1 MPFNDKKF
9 QTSINSALYYI
20 VTTFHSHRI
29 DLPSVYSVPRICPK
43 VVGTGCATESC
54 AAGEGVGGGGGGRGG
69 LRLRPEGGGG
79 GGRGG
84 GGRYWLP
91 LLLPETLR
99 TTFKQVVNT
108 AVFTGFHMRDINAG
122 GESINEFGSVAVQ
135 STLRGARG
143 ELLLRLLRSR
153 LEELLLLLL
162 GPGLLELLLLK
173 LLLLLLHWPSRRWS
187 TIRIRASKETVKR
200 VAES

>member
-1 MPFNDKKF
+1 M
-9 QTSINSALYYI
+9 SLA
-20 VTTFHSHRI
+20 
-29 DLPSVYSVPRICPK
+29 
-43 VVGTGCATESC
+43 
-54 AAGEGVGGGGGGRGG
+54 
-69 LRLRPEGGGG
+69 
-79 GGRGG
+79 
-84 GGRYWLP
+84 
-91 LLLPETLR
+91 
-99 TTFKQVVNT
+99 
-108 AVFTGFHMRDINAG
+108 
-122 GESINEFGSVAVQ
+122 VAVK